1 MKAICCCRAK
11 GYHTGGILLA
21 ALGLVK
27 GTAGLPLRPT
37 IGILE
42 GASKA
47 TYSLGLLCLGRDAI
61 TGSTLRRVRAPGALM
76 DDSTEVKAAF
86 AKNTAV
92 VFWQRPCILAINM
105 CCWHQSKGTTEKLP
119 SFRDQTLGCIS
130 RLAACHHADQSI
142 H

>member
-1 MKAICCCRAK
+1 MCMKAICCCRAK

-76 DDSTEVKAAF
+76 DDSMEVKATF
-86 AKNTAV
+86 AKNTADLAEAMRSSHGYV
-92 VFWQRPCILAINM
+92 LMAAKQGNKMKSTIFQRSNIRVHLKTYSM
-105 CCWHQSKGTTEKLP
+105 P
-119 SFRDQTLGCIS
+119 SC
-130 RLAACHHADQSI
+130 
-142 H
+142 